1 MHPVMDDGGS
11 AMLEQ
16 SRSFVAALFGAAV
29 FLATPA
35 AAQPEIFPLEITW
48 TVQPAF
54 GQSGEGRDNVSGA
67 TCMTVPPGRTCLV
80 VNDRTRFA
88 QLFSVAGTTMRAGP
102 IVGIVA
108 APAAGT
114 LAFAPNMEG
123 AAHDDRFFYVVTS
136 RDPTG
141 STAQPDTS
149 FLVARFTPE
158 PTSPPAPVPFS
169 SGTAAGIEVSE
180 RIRAALAAG
189 IPIPQLPGQQLDR
202 ANAEIEGIAVKD
214 RDRVR
219 VLHLGFRA
227 PVLGG
232 NAFILSASVE
242 NVFASSGPLNATV
255 TRLALGPGFGIRDLA
270 TVSDGLLILA
280 GPGRSV
286 LGRASL
292 FHWNDTTGQLKQVG
306 IIAEPADR
314 NGEAL
319 LLVQEDPEFLRFI
332 LMFDGVPNGGP
343 LEYFVSR

>member
-1 MHPVMDDGGS
+1 
-11 AMLEQ
+11 MLEQ

-35 AAQPEIFPLEITW
+35 AAQPEIFPTSGINW
-48 TVQPAF
+48 TVEPAF

-67 TCMTVPPGRTCLV
+67 TCMPPGRTCLV
-80 VNDRTRFA
+80 VNDTTRFA
-88 QLFSVAGTTMRAGP
+88 QLFSVAGTTIRPGP
-102 IVGIVA
+102 IAGIFP
-108 APAAGT
+108 APAPGT
-114 LAFAPNMEG
+114 LAFEPNMEG
-123 AAHDDRFFYVVTS
+123 AAHDDRFFYLVTS
-136 RDPTG
+136 RGRAG
-141 STAQPDTS
+141 SLGQDAS

-158 PTSPPAPVPFS
+158 PAPPAPPVPFS
-169 SGTAAGIEVSE
+169 SGTAAGLEVSD

-189 IPIPQLPGQQLDR
+189 IPIPQLPGQKLDR

-214 RDRVR
+214 RDRAH

-255 TRLALGPGFGIRDLA
+255 TMLALGGPAFGIRDLA

-286 LGRASL
+286 VGRPSL
-292 FHWNDTTGQLKQVG
+292 FHWNDTTGQLKLVG
-306 IIAEPADR
+306 NIAEPADR

-319 LLVQEDPEFLRFI
+319 LLLAEDPEFFRFL
-332 LMFDGVPNGGP
+332 LMFDGAPNGGP

>member
-1 MHPVMDDGGS
+1 
-11 AMLEQ
+11 MLEQ
-16 SRSFVAALFGAAV
+16 SRSFAALFGAALV
-29 FLATPA
+29 LATPA
-35 AAQPEIFPLEITW
+35 VAQPEIFPTPGIAW
-48 TVQPAF
+48 TVEPAF

-80 VNDRTRFA
+80 VNDTTRFA
-88 QLFSVAGTTMRAGP
+88 QLFSVNGTTMRAGP

-136 RDPTG
+136 RGPTG
-141 STAQPDTS
+141 SIGQPDAS

-158 PTSPPAPVPFS
+158 PAPPQPPVPFS
-169 SGTAAGIEVSE
+169 SGTLAGIEVSD
-180 RIRAALAAG
+180 RIRTALAAG

-202 ANAEIEGIAVKD
+202 ANAEIEGIAVKERG
-214 RDRVR
+214 RDRAR

-232 NAFILSASVE
+232 NAFLLSAVVE
-242 NVFASSGPLNATV
+242 GVFASSGPFNPIV
-255 TRLALGPGFGIRDLA
+255 TMLALGPAFGIRDLA
-270 TVSDGLLILA
+270 AVSDGLLILA

-286 LGRASL
+286 VGRPAL
-292 FHWNDTTGQLKQVG
+292 FHWSDTTGQLKLVG
-306 IIAEPADR
+306 NIAQPVDR
-314 NGEAL
+314 NGETL
-319 LLVQEDPEFLRFI
+319 LLLQEDPEFFRFL
-332 LMFDGVPNGGP
+332 LMFDGLPNGGP